1 MGRHTSRRLSDEKT
15 VIFGDFSHTNDGGM
29 VNDLVLL
36 GAKFTTWARENC
48 NATDAEA
55 LCGLCHYESLSL
67 TENIK
72 ANYGKLQK
80 SCFEKIKASGLQIP
94 IFTTT

>member
-1 MGRHTSRRLSDEKT
+1 MGRHVIRRLSDGT
-15 VIFGDFSHTNDGGM
+15 TSIVGDFSHTNQGGA
-29 VNDLVLL
+29 VNDFVLL
-36 GAKFTTWARENC
+36 GAKFTVWARENC

-67 TENIK
+67 TEAAK

-94 IFTTT
+94 TFKT